1 MGSELPLL
9 EISGSPRERGRAHGE
24 AFGSLIR
31 ELVPAFFDDLEQT
44 SKKHGVSVVTR
55 ERSLEIVATYREPT
69 EDYAPDLFEELCGI
83 GEAADVDVDEVLALN
98 AFLELHDYYS
108 DAFGISGCTSLIV
121 PGSTSG
127 EGALIAQNYDLSSLF
142 AEAAV
147 LIKVVSDSAPDA
159 LFYTSAGML
168 GCAGV
173 NSAGIGVVIN
183 NLVPSD
189 STGGV
194 IYPFII
200 RSILSAVRIG
210 DAIDAV
216 IAQPRASGMNYV
228 LCDANGEIY
237 DLETTA
243 TEYEVICPFDGP
255 MAHANHY
262 LTDRLKPYERRQWD
276 ARGQSVL
283 RWGRATRLL
292 RSDPG
297 ASPTALKEFLSDRVN
312 APIGLCRHNEVVHG
326 EACGQTIAGIVLDP
340 PGRRAW
346 FTKGPTGV
354 NRWQELSVE
363 NEKGMM

>member
-1 MGSELPLL
+1 MTTELPFL
-9 EISGSPRERGRAHGE
+9 EVSGSPKERGRAHGE
-24 AFGSLIR
+24 TFGGLIR

-44 SKKHGVSVVTR
+44 SKSHDVPVVTK
-55 ERSLEIVATYREPT
+55 ERALEIADTYEGPT
-69 EDYAPDLFEELCGI
+69 RRYAPDLFEELEGI
-83 GEAADVDVDEVLALN
+83 SEAADVPVNELLTLN

-108 DAFGISGCTSLIV
+108 DAFVISGCTTLMV

-127 EGALIAQNYDLSSLF
+127 EGALIAQNYDLASLF
-142 AEAAV
+142 ADAAV
-147 LIKVVSDSAPDA
+147 LIRVRSDSEPDA

-200 RSILSAVRIG
+200 RRILSSVRIG

-216 IAQPRASGMNYV
+216 GARPRASGMNYV
-228 LCDANGEIY
+228 LCDENGEIY

-243 TEYEVICPFDGP
+243 TEYEVLCPFDGP

-276 ARGQSVL
+276 SRGQSIL

-292 RSDPG
+292 KSVPKPNAQTLQDI
-297 ASPTALKEFLSDRVN
+297 LSDRVN
-312 APIGLCRHNEVVHG
+312 APIGICRNNEITNG
-326 EACGQTIAGIVLDP
+326 EGCGQTIAGIVLDP

-346 FTKGPTGV
+346 FTKGPTG
-354 NRWQELSVE
+354 E
-363 NEKGMM
+363 NEWKEHRVE